1 MGKTAVFVLSVLQQL
16 DPVDGEVGAIV
27 ICHTREL
34 AYQICHE
41 FERFSVYL
49 PGEKERR
56 EEEEIFFSSRFERSG
71 QRSEEAFSC
80 FPFSF
85 FGFSFFFTF
94 FEPRKT
100 KLTSHP
106 LSLFFSSLRKTNRR
120 PRRQLLRR
128 PAHQAAQGHPPRRG
142 AAAHRRRHAGPR
154 QAAGQGG
161 RPQARVAAPL
171 CDRRVRQGERDKER
185 R

>member
-49 PGEKERR
+49 PGEERR

-71 QRSEEAFSC
+71 QRSEEAFYH
-80 FPFSF
+80 F
-85 FGFSFFFTF
+85 
-94 FEPRKT
+94 
-100 KLTSHP
+100 L
-106 LSLFFSSLRKTNRR
+106 
-120 PRRQLLRR
+120 
-128 PAHQAAQGHPPRRG
+128 
-142 AAAHRRRHAGPR
+142 
-154 QAAGQGG
+154 
-161 RPQARVAAPL
+161 
-171 CDRRVRQGERDKER
+171 
-185 R
+185 